1 MTDSIE
7 LSFKC
12 PICDKKIPFT
22 VPAFV
27 TIEQYEEYR
36 RKDEYPIDEDYYR
49 AKARYLHS
57 IEHIGEL
64 DKYGV
69 RIWQTNKQRYYRL
82 HFV

>member
-27 TIEQYEEYR
+27 TVEQYEEYR

-49 AKARYLHS
+49 AIARYNHS
-57 IEHIGEL
+57 KTHKGQL
-64 DKYGV
+64 DIYGV
-69 RIWQTNKQRYYRL
+69 SL
-82 HFV
+82 